1 MSTQKDHTILYSPM
15 VVVFPPPLTPTI
27 MMTAGRLQQQNEP
40 TKVVGL
46 GKLLQWVLSSM
57 LFS

>member
-27 MMTAGRLQQQNEP
+27 MMTAGRLQQQYEP

-46 GKLLQWVLSSM
+46 GKLLQ
-57 LFS
+57 